1 MEDWSAMANVDD
13 TAVLNARYNQLLH
26 IRLRLQNG
34 QCIRSVP
41 PIEEPYYPQSDLMSA
56 PASALPFHAPFS
68 TTVSLR

>member
-34 QCIRSVP
+34 
-41 PIEEPYYPQSDLMSA
+41 
-56 PASALPFHAPFS
+56 
-68 TTVSLR
+68 